1 MKRITLLTFCMLL
14 QGIMVFSQNKEE
26 TAIAAAVKKLNQAM
40 VEASQI
46 QLDEMASEKLSYGH
60 SSGLVEDK
68 GTFIASI
75 VDGKF
80 GFTSIDLTEQTIL
93 VNNNTA
99 IVRHTF
105 FAATDN
111 KGQDPG
117 TVKLHVM
124 QVWQKDKGKWLLLGR
139 QATKI

>member
-1 MKRITLLTFCMLL
+1 MKKIGLLTFCMLL
-14 QGIMVFSQNKEE
+14 TGIMVFSQNKEE
-26 TAIAAAVKKLNQAM
+26 QAIATAVKKLNQAM
-40 VEASQI
+40 IEGSQI
-46 QLDEMASEKLSYGH
+46 QLDEIAADNLSYGH
-60 SSGLVEDK
+60 SNGLVEDK

-80 GFTSIDLTEQTIL
+80 GFTAIDLTEQTIA
-93 VNNNTA
+93 VSNNTA

-105 FAATDN
+105 SAATDN
-111 KGQDPG
+111 KGQEPG

-124 QVWQKDKGKWLLLGR
+124 QVWQKDKGKWHLIGR